1 MGPTFLESLW
11 ITVYS
16 RAFDRMWLE
25 RSQSGG
31 ASTITDADLGER
43 AALEADAACVNL
55 PGATLAD
62 LQAAIA
68 LLKP

>member
-1 MGPTFLESLW
+1 MTTFLESLW
-11 ITVYS
+11 IAVYS
-16 RAFDRMWLE
+16 RAFDRAWLE

-31 ASTITDADLGER
+31 VSTITDADLGDR